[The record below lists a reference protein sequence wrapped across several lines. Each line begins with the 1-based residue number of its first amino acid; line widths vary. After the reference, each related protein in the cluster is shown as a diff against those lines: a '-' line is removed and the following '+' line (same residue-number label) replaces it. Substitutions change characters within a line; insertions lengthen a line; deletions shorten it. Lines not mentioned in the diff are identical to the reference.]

1 MINKWFM
8 HWMKH
13 SMLISKMS
21 TCPRGK
27 VGAFIIDNSNNPISA
42 GFNGP
47 PRKAPGLLCA
57 VDHCARDSNNI
68 KSGSSIEIGCH
79 HAEMNAIYN
88 AAENGVSLKDSTI
101 YVIGL
106 PICHDCAKGLIQA
119 GISRVVTPE
128 QEIPENWQESI
139 SSSISMFKEAGVIW
153 DWIKL

>member
-1 MINKWFM
+1 MSNKWDKRFLEM
-8 HWMKH
+8 AQLVSTW
-13 SMLISKMS
+13 SKDPS
-21 TCPRGK
+21 TQVGCVAVRNRNVIAQGYNGFPRGMDDDPQYYNDRPLK
-27 VGAFIIDNSNNPISA
+27 YRLIV
-42 GFNGP
+42 
-47 PRKAPGLLCA
+47 
-57 VDHCARDSNNI
+57 
-68 KSGSSIEIGCH
+68 